1 MVQLFV
7 SHISEEKDVAILLKD
22 MMEEDFLG
30 LVEFF
35 ASSDVGTIE
44 LGVQWLEAVERAI
57 EKADAVIVLC
67 SKASVHRPWV
77 QFEIGAAWMKGLPII
92 PVCHSGMKPTDLATP
107 LKEIGRAHV

>member
-44 LGVQWLEAVERAI
+44 LGVQWLEAVEQAI
-57 EKADAVIVLC
+57 QKADAVIVLC
-67 SKASVHRPWV
+67 SKASPAALGAVRSRRGLDERLADHPGLPFGHDAHRPRDAP
-77 QFEIGAAWMKGLPII
+77 EGLR
-92 PVCHSGMKPTDLATP
+92 
-107 LKEIGRAHV
+107 GR